1 VNFVNNMKQ
10 SNLMIRFWGLSL
22 LLVPVFSQAQT
33 YSSADSAL
41 IRSIYDE
48 VLSHGEAH
56 ENLRVLTKTIGHRL
70 SGSPQAFQAMRWGTE
85 LLERYGADTV
95 FTMPVVVPSWTRGDV
110 ATAIAHMSDGRAIP
124 LHITALG
131 ESVGTPDDE
140 AIRCKIIIVKKLS
153 DLELLEP
160 EFTEGR
166 IVLFNRAMDPMQIN
180 TGSAYGGAYD
190 QRGHGATAAAKVGA
204 RGALVRSLTHSLDTL
219 PHTGAM
225 SYADDVE
232 KIPAAAISTVDARML
247 AKLYKED
254 PELEIELTMNCT
266 VLPDVEQG
274 NIIGEWTGS
283 EFPDEII
290 TIGGHLDSWD
300 IGEGAHDDGAG
311 IVHTIEVLRLLKA
324 VGYTPKRTIRFVL
337 FINEENGNRGGIK
350 YAEIAA
356 EELGRG
362 EKVYVA
368 AMESDAGGFSPRGF
382 NVDATDTLSDLFKS
396 WQPLFEPY
404 NLYHFKNG
412 WTGVDIRPLKEL
424 DHRPMLLG
432 LVPEGQRYFDY
443 HHSANDVFE
452 SVHKRELELGAATM
466 ASMIMLID
474 KYIPSPNRDTEND

>member
-1 VNFVNNMKQ
+1 MKQ
-10 SNLMIRFWGLSL
+10 SISMIRFWCISL
-22 LLVPVFSQAQT
+22 LFFPVFTQAQT

-110 ATAIAHMSDGRAIP
+110 ATAIAYMSDGRVIP

-131 ESVGTPDDE
+131 ESVGTPNDE

-153 DLELLEP
+153 DLELLDSEL
-160 EFTEGR
+160 TEGR

-190 QRGHGATAAAKVGA
+190 QRGHGATASAKVGA

-254 PELEIELTMNCT
+254 PDLEIELTMNCT

-283 EFPDEII
+283 EFPHEII

-337 FINEENGNRGGIK
+337 FINEENGNRGGIT
-350 YAEIAA
+350 YAGIAA
-356 EELGRG
+356 EELERG
-362 EKVYVA
+362 ENVYVA

-382 NVDATDTLSDLFKS
+382 NIDATDTLSELFKS

-412 WTGVDIRPLKEL
+412 WTGVDIRPLKDL

-452 SVHKRELELGAATM
+452 TVHKRELELGAATM

-474 KYIPSPNRDTEND
+474 KYIPSPNLETEND

>member
-1 VNFVNNMKQ
+1 
-10 SNLMIRFWGLSL
+10 MIRFWGLSL

-110 ATAIAHMSDGRAIP
+110 ATAIAHMSDGRVIP

-131 ESVGTPDDE
+131 ESVGTPNDE
-140 AIRCKIIIVKKLS
+140 AIRCKIVIVKKLS
-153 DLELLEP
+153 DLELLDP
-160 EFTEGR
+160 ERTEGR

-232 KIPAAAISTVDARML
+232 MIPAAAISTVDARLL

-254 PELEIELTMNCT
+254 PDLEIELTMNCT

-283 EFPDEII
+283 EFSGTN
-290 TIGGHLDSWD
+290 TIS
-300 IGEGAHDDGAG
+300 
-311 IVHTIEVLRLLKA
+311 
-324 VGYTPKRTIRFVL
+324 
-337 FINEENGNRGGIK
+337 
-350 YAEIAA
+350 
-356 EELGRG
+356 
-362 EKVYVA
+362 
-368 AMESDAGGFSPRGF
+368 
-382 NVDATDTLSDLFKS
+382 
-396 WQPLFEPY
+396 
-404 NLYHFKNG
+404 
-412 WTGVDIRPLKEL
+412 
-424 DHRPMLLG
+424 
-432 LVPEGQRYFDY
+432 
-443 HHSANDVFE
+443 
-452 SVHKRELELGAATM
+452 
-466 ASMIMLID
+466 
-474 KYIPSPNRDTEND
+474 